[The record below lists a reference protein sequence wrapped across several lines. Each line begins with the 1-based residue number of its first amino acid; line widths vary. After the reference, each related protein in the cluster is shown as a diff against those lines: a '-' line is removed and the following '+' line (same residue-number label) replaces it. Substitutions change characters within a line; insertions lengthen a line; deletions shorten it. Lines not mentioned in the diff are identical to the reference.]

1 MAKLVLNK
9 DSTLLNRAD
18 SGASGRTLLERA
30 DPGAS
35 GKTLLERA
43 LRATA
48 SFDVSP
54 TRRAPTEAT
63 DRGRPE
69 TSYLRPTDRQ
79 LSEVNR
85 TVKDVSAATPGVN
98 VGCCEEPLLE
108 LHSGNRRNS
117 AKTRRSTTAFGL
129 CFLSRNKLI
138 EHLHSH
144 QSVFRQHGS
153 VAYC

>member
-48 SFDVSP
+48 LAILIAIP
-54 TRRAPTEAT
+54 PNAMA
-63 DRGRPE
+63 
-69 TSYLRPTDRQ
+69 
-79 LSEVNR
+79 
-85 TVKDVSAATPGVN
+85 
-98 VGCCEEPLLE
+98 EPLAAPGDIRLRHDLQLLNDGGAINVPLNWRLVADE
-108 LHSGNRRNS
+108 L
-117 AKTRRSTTAFGL
+117 
-129 CFLSRNKLI
+129 
-138 EHLHSH
+138 
-144 QSVFRQHGS
+144 
-153 VAYC
+153 